1 MRGGALAGGTT
12 EPTHIAGYCC
22 RAAHNAH
29 PVAPRTMR
37 SEVQLLRRSYPK
49 YTVSIYTALGNV
61 FRLSNVSADLVRRG
75 ANAHSPPVSSGMQ
88 HKAKHSSLPV
98 ATWLR
103 RRSVA
108 QTDSAPRARTRSV
121 ATPEARARASVAR
134 KAGAARRARRAAPSA
149 AQPLRV
155 HAACRLKPCRVVS
168 VQGSSSRCSA

>member
-75 ANAHSPPVSSGMQ
+75 GCKRTKPTHPFAASGMR
-88 HKAKHSSLPV
+88 HKAKH
-98 ATWLR
+98 ATCPLQR
-103 RRSVA
+103 GCGA
-108 QTDSAPRARTRSV
+108 GPPRAR
-121 ATPEARARASVAR
+121 AP
-134 KAGAARRARRAAPSA
+134 AA
-149 AQPLRV
+149 
-155 HAACRLKPCRVVS
+155 
-168 VQGSSSRCSA
+168 